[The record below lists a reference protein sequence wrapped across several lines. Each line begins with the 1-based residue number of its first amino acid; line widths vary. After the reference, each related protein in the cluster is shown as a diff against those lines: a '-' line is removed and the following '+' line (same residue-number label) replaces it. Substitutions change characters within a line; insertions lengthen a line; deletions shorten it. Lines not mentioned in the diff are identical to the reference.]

1 MSKMEKIGGVVL
13 AAALMVGV
21 SVSASADPKD
31 YAFVPVTDHLQP
43 SATAPIAVRL
53 IHLPSKKPVTD
64 AIIIQSKLEM
74 PMQGMAPMA
83 TKVSPKGT
91 DGQGVYSFVGDL
103 SMAGPWT
110 LNLAAKVQGESGTVT
125 GAVPLMVSGG
135 SHKGH

>member
-1 MSKMEKIGGVVL
+1 MVKMGKVGAVLFATL
-13 AAALMVGV
+13 AAGV
-21 SVSASADPKD
+21 TTSASADPRD
-31 YAFVPVTDHLQP
+31 YAFVAVADHLQP

-53 IHLPSKKPVTD
+53 VHVPTKKPVTD

-74 PMQGMAPMA
+74 PMEGMAPMA

>member
-1 MSKMEKIGGVVL
+1 MIRMGKIG
-13 AAALMVGV
+13 AALFAILTAGV
-21 SVSASADPKD
+21 TISASADPKD
-31 YAFVPVTDHLQP
+31 YAFVAVAGHLQP
-43 SATAPIAVRL
+43 SATAPIDVRL

-91 DGQGVYSFVGDL
+91 DGQGIYSFVGDL

-110 LNLAAKVQGESGTVT
+110 LNLAAKVQGEGGTVT